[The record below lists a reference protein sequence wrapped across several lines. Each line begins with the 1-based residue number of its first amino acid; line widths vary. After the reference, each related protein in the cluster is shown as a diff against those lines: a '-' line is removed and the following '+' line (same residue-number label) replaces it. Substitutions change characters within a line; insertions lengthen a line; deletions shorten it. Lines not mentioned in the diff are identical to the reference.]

1 MFIEK
6 NYILFFL
13 LNIGMFMVIV
23 GVMLF
28 VAKRRGVKAEY
39 VETSQAKKR
48 FVSQIVFHV
57 VMFLIFILPVHVTMF
72 FVSFAI
78 IMCTKEWYGVV
89 QRVNRKGERRGL
101 FVISLCY
108 LPLYPVILTYCPGL
122 SVGFMVSFLLLNL
135 VFLVLTQDIASP
147 SLKLST
153 ALILILFSYI
163 FSHFIWLRQQENG
176 IALCLFVVFVVHW
189 SDSSAFVFGKIW
201 GKRKLL
207 SLLSPGKTVE
217 GAVGSC
223 IMTMGVAVLFD
234 FVLNLKFSVV
244 EALCIGVIMN
254 VLAQLGDLFLSLFKR
269 ESGIK
274 DYGKLLPGQGGF
286 LDRFDSMI
294 LALPL
299 FDYFIRY
306 TH

>member
-1 MFIEK
+1 MF
-6 NYILFFL
+6 L
-13 LNIGMFMVIV
+13 VIV
-23 GVMLF
+23 GVMLI
-28 VAKRRGVKAEY
+28 VVKWRGVKAES
-39 VETSQAKKR
+39 VELSQAKKR

-57 VMFLIFILPVHVTMF
+57 VMFLIFTLPVHVTMF

-78 IMCTKEWYGVV
+78 IMCIKEWYGVV
-89 QRVNRKGERRGL
+89 QRINRKGKRRDL
-101 FVISLCY
+101 FFISLCY

-122 SVGFMVSFLLLNL
+122 SVGFMVAFLLLYL
-135 VFLVLTQDIASP
+135 VVPVLTQDIASP

-189 SDSSAFVFGKIW
+189 SDSFAFMVGKMW

-207 SLLSPGKTVE
+207 PLLSPSKTVE
-217 GAVGSC
+217 GVVGSC
-223 IMTMGVAVLFD
+223 IMTMGVAVLFN
-234 FVLNLKFSVV
+234 FVLSLKFSVM

-254 VLAQLGDLFLSLFKR
+254 VLAQFGDLCLSLFKR

-294 LALPL
+294 LVLPL

-306 TH
+306 SQ